1 MVRLC
6 VRNITAGNV
15 VSAVAAFGTTQI
27 IIVSII
33 IIIITIYVITVP
45 DRNMAGTV
53 LR

>member
-6 VRNITAGNV
+6 VRNVTAGNV
-15 VSAVAAFGTTQI
+15 VSAVAAFGTAQN

-33 IIIITIYVITVP
+33 IIIIIYVTTVEQH
-45 DRNMAGTV
+45 GTV